1 MGARC
6 RAALVRRGAGVIRD
20 APFPDPFGESMPSRR
35 SLLLAAAAAA
45 ALSACQSAPIRP
57 APRPIDFTSFGP
69 IVLNAATIDFVD
81 ATRPAGG
88 VVHVEQRAS
97 TPPLEA
103 MRRWTAE
110 RLQPAG
116 RTGVVRVTVRD
127 ASIIEV
133 PLKKTT
139 SGIQGYFT
147 NDQAQRYEGRL
158 EVEVTGEAPVSGGG
172 SFRGT
177 TKAIAT
183 YQISVAEN
191 ATLYDREA
199 TISDVSRRLA
209 EDINARLD
217 AGIRKDLTAMVVR

>member
-1 MGARC
+1 
-6 RAALVRRGAGVIRD
+6 
-20 APFPDPFGESMPSRR
+20 MPSRR

-45 ALSACQSAPIRP
+45 ALSACQSTPIRP
-57 APRPIDFTSFGP
+57 ASRPIDFTSFGP
-69 IVLNAATIDFVD
+69 IVMNSAAIDFVD

-97 TPPLEA
+97 TPPIEA

-116 RTGVVRVTVRD
+116 RTGAVRVTVRD

-133 PLKKTT
+133 PLPTT
-139 SGIQGYFT
+139 GGIKGYFT
-147 NDQAQRYEGRL
+147 NDQAQRYEGRM
-158 EVEVTGEAPVSGGG
+158 EVEVTGEAPVAGGG
-172 SFRGT
+172 SFHGT

-183 YQISVAEN
+183 HTSTVPEN

-199 TISDVSRRLA
+199 TISEISRRLA
-209 EDINARLD
+209 EEINARLD
-217 AGIRKDLTAMVVR
+217 AGIRKDLTPMVVR

>member
-1 MGARC
+1 
-6 RAALVRRGAGVIRD
+6 
-20 APFPDPFGESMPSRR
+20 MPSRR
-35 SLLLAAAAAA
+35 TLLFAVAAAA
-45 ALSACQSAPIRP
+45 ALSACQNAPVRP
-57 APRPIDFTSFGP
+57 APRPVDFTSFGP
-69 IVLNAATIDFVD
+69 IVLNAATVDFVD

-88 VVHVEQRAS
+88 VVHVEQRAA

-110 RLQPAG
+110 RLQTAG
-116 RTGVVRVTVRD
+116 RAGVVRVTVRD
-127 ASIIEV
+127 ASIVEV
-133 PLKKTT
+133 PLPKT
-139 SGIQGYFT
+139 GGVKGYFT
-147 NDQAQRYEGRL
+147 NDQAQRYDGRM
-158 EVEVTGEAPVSGGG
+158 EVEVAGEAPVSGGG

-183 YQISVAEN
+183 YSISVAEN

-217 AGIRKDLTAMVVR
+217 AGIRKDLGAMVVR